1 MSPFA
6 LLLLAAVLIGNSGGQ
21 LMFKAAALR
30 AETGLGLRRYWLAL
44 ALQPLLWLGI
54 VVYVAEFFLWL
65 AFLSV
70 VPLWQGVMVASIDI
84 LLVMV
89 AARIFFNEK
98 ITPPRVVAISLIAI
112 GVGLVGWG
120 GGSV

>member
-1 MSPFA
+1 MSLFA

-21 LMFKAAALR
+21 LLFKGAALR
-30 AETGLGLRRYWLAL
+30 AGSGDGFRRYWLAL
-44 ALQPLLWLGI
+44 GMQPMLWLGI
-54 VVYVAEFFLWL
+54 VVYIAEFFLWL

-84 LLVMV
+84 LLVMI
-89 AARIFFNEK
+89 AARIFFGEQ
-98 ITPPRVVAISLIAI
+98 ITPPRIVAVSLIAL

-120 GGSV
+120 GAA

>member
-1 MSPFA
+1 MSLFA

-21 LMFKAAALR
+21 LLFKAAALR
-30 AETGLGLRRYWLAL
+30 AGNGDGLRRYWLAL
-44 ALQPLLWLGI
+44 GLQPLLWLGI

-70 VPLWQGVMVASIDI
+70 VPLWQGVTVASIDI
-84 LLVMV
+84 LVVMF
-89 AARIFFNEK
+89 AARLFFGEQ
-98 ITPPRVVAISLIAI
+98 ITQPRVVAISLIAL

-120 GGSV
+120 GGA